1 VSARE
6 QVSAARPR
14 IYQVIEGRQAPEA
27 IEAASF
33 AAIDAEVPGHGFTPG
48 QWRVVQRMIHASA
61 DFAIARSA
69 RFSAGGV
76 EAGVAALRAGRP
88 LYVDSNMI
96 RAGLSLARL
105 RRANPAYGPERVFC
119 HIADED
125 VARAARAAGLPRSL
139 YAVRKAKAMLDGGIA
154 VFGNAP
160 VALLELNRMIVEDG
174 VRPAFVVA
182 LPVGFVHVIES
193 KDELMG
199 LGVPYV
205 AVAGRKGGSPLA
217 VAAVHALCSL
227 AEEAR

>member
-1 VSARE
+1 MIE
-6 QVSAARPR
+6 KMRPR

-33 AAIDAEVPGHGFTPG
+33 AAIDAETPRHGFMPG

-61 DFAIARSA
+61 DLALAGNV
-69 RFSAGGV
+69 RFSEGAV
-76 EAGVAALRAGRP
+76 ETGIAALRAGRP

-96 RAGLSLARL
+96 RAGLSMARL
-105 RRANPAYGPERVFC
+105 RRANPDYGPERVFC

-125 VARAARAAGLPRSL
+125 VAREARAAGLPRSL
-139 YAVRKAKAMLDGGIA
+139 FAVRKARAMLDGGIA

-160 VALLELNRMIVEDG
+160 VALLELNRMIVEEG

-182 LPVGFVHVIES
+182 LPVGFVHVVES
-193 KDELMG
+193 KEELMG

-227 AEEAR
+227 AEETQ

>member
-1 VSARE
+1 M
-6 QVSAARPR
+6 RPR
-14 IYQVIEGRQAPEA
+14 IHQVIEARQAPEA

-33 AAIDAEVPGHGFTPG
+33 AAIDAEVPQDGFTPG

-61 DFAIARSA
+61 DLSLAKSV
-69 RFSAGGV
+69 RFSDGAV

-96 RAGLSLARL
+96 RSGLSTPRL
-105 RRANPAYGPERVFC
+105 RQAHPGYGPERVWC

-125 VARAARAAGLPRSL
+125 VAREARAAGLPRSL
-139 YAVRKAKAMLDGGIA
+139 FAVRKARAALDGGIA

-160 VALLELNRMIVEDG
+160 VALLELNRMIVEEG

-182 LPVGFVHVIES
+182 LPVGFVHVVES
-193 KDELMG
+193 KEELMG

-227 AEEAR
+227 AEEER

>member
-1 VSARE
+1 MIARNE
-6 QVSAARPR
+6 VPAARPR

-33 AAIDAEVPGHGFTPG
+33 AAIDAEVRHGFTPG

-61 DFAIARSA
+61 DLALAESV
-69 RFSAGGV
+69 RFSAGAV
-76 EAGVAALRAGRP
+76 EAGIAALRAGRP

-96 RAGLSLARL
+96 RAGLSTARL
-105 RRANPAYGPERVFC
+105 RRANPDYGPARVFC

-125 VARAARAAGLPRSL
+125 VAREARASGLPRSL

-160 VALLELNRMIVEDG
+160 VALLELNRMIVEEG

-182 LPVGFVHVIES
+182 LPVGFVHVVES
-193 KDELMG
+193 KQELMG
-199 LGVPYV
+199 LDVPYV

-217 VAAVHALCSL
+217 VAALHALCSL
-227 AEEAR
+227 AEEAP

>member
-1 VSARE
+1 MQGNRSVPFPS
-6 QVSAARPR
+6 
-14 IYQVIEGRQAPEA
+14 APEA

-33 AAIDAEVPGHGFTPG
+33 AAIDAEVPQDGFTRG

-61 DFAIARSA
+61 DLALAGSA
-69 RFSAGGV
+69 RFSEGGV
-76 EAGVAALRAGRP
+76 EAGIAALRAGRP

-96 RAGLSLARL
+96 RAGLSMARL
-105 RRANPAYGPERVFC
+105 RRANPGYGPERVFC

-125 VARAARAAGLPRSL
+125 VAREARAAGLPRSL
-139 YAVRKAKAMLDGGIA
+139 FAVRKAKAMLDGGIA

-182 LPVGFVHVIES
+182 MPVGFVHVVES
-193 KDELMG
+193 KEELMR
-199 LGVPYV
+199 LGVPYA

-217 VAAVHALCSL
+217 VAAIHALCSL
-227 AEEAR
+227 AEEAG

>member
-1 VSARE
+1 MQENKSVPFS
-6 QVSAARPR
+6 RPR

-61 DFAIARSA
+61 DFAIARDA
-69 RFSAGGV
+69 RFSAGAV
-76 EAGVAALRAGRP
+76 EAAIKALRAGRP

-105 RRANPAYGPERVFC
+105 RRANSAYGPERIFS

-125 VARAARAAGLPRSL
+125 VARDARDAGLPRSL

-160 VALLELNRMIVEDG
+160 VALLELNRMIVEEG

-182 LPVGFVHVIES
+182 LPVGFVHVVES
-193 KDELMG
+193 KEELTG

-205 AVAGRKGGSPLA
+205 TVAGRKGGSPLA

-227 AEEAR
+227 AVEE

>member
-1 VSARE
+1 MVSE
-6 QVSAARPR
+6 QGKSGRPR
-14 IYQVIEGRQAPEA
+14 IHQVIEERQAPEA

-33 AAIDAEVPGHGFTPG
+33 AAIDAAVPAHGFTPG

-61 DFAIARSA
+61 DLALAESA
-69 RFSAGGV
+69 RFSADAV
-76 EAGVAALRAGRP
+76 EAGIAALRAGRP

-96 RAGLSLARL
+96 RAGLSPARL
-105 RRANPAYGPERVFC
+105 RRAHPEYGPAQVFC

-125 VARAARAAGLPRSL
+125 VSREARAAGLPRSL
-139 YAVRKAKAMLDGGIA
+139 FAVRKARAMLDGGIA

-182 LPVGFVHVIES
+182 LPVGFVHVVES
-193 KDELMG
+193 KEELMR

-227 AEEAR
+227 AEEA